1 MNFRLLLT
9 LPWCGSAIAL
19 LCVTGTA
26 TAQSTAAPPPISA
39 PAATSPAPAAPAA
52 PSAAAAAAPTAP
64 ATPATPN
71 VVYKEGFAKVGTEI
85 KRTLG
90 LLADV
95 EKGDN
100 GCYLTIKDEK
110 GNEFIEV
117 GKFEICSQKPPL
129 KGKRIALEY
138 RLETIQAASCYG
150 DPKCTKT
157 ETVPLVVGIKIVE

>member
-9 LPWCGSAIAL
+9 LPWCGSAFAL

-26 TAQSTAAPPPISA
+26 TAQSTAAPPPHSA
-39 PAATSPAPAAPAA
+39 PAATSAATSAAPAA
-52 PSAAAAAAPTAP
+52 TPAAPTAA

-100 GCYLTIKDEK
+100 GCYLTLKDEK

-129 KGKRIALEY
+129 KGKRIALAY
-138 RLETIQAASCYG
+138 SIETIQAASCYG

-157 ETVPLVVGIKIVE
+157 ETVPLVVGIKTVE

>member
-9 LPWCGSAIAL
+9 LPWCGSAFAL

-26 TAQSTAAPPPISA
+26 TAQSTAAPPPIPA
-39 PAATSPAPAAPAA
+39 PAATSAA
-52 PSAAAAAAPTAP
+52 PSAAAPAAPTAP